1 MLNRLSATRVFDP
14 PESETGFDLW
24 GKIYFLWRHWKLIT
38 LAVGVSLALGALSL
52 LTETPR
58 YTANAQVLLDLRR
71 DRIVANESFLQEPA
85 LDNAALESQLA
96 LIRSTVLLKRV
107 VERERLIED
116 PEFGAAPPEKPSVL
130 QVIAS
135 YFYFLD
141 PKTVLTPFL
150 SFFDRATDNSKGE
163 PIQTGDPIISYKVMA
178 SIEALRVATGVQR
191 SGQAHVF
198 GISLTSTD
206 PVRAAKLANAIAS
219 AYVVDKL
226 DSSFEAAKKASLWLA
241 DRLTELRKQLRD
253 AEEAVAKFRSE
264 RGLVQSNANSTLSQ
278 QQLAEF
284 NAKLVGAKAE
294 VAEKKTRV
302 EFLASIEKKGE
313 KLLNYPDFITS
324 SVLTNLRQQQSAIS
338 QREADLAAR
347 YEPQHP
353 VVVNIRAE
361 RRDVERG
368 IAAETQRLA
377 ANIKNEYDLAQARL
391 EAAERSLREATGQ
404 TSIDDTTAI
413 TLRELERTAAVNKSL
428 FESFLQKA
436 KITEEQSTF
445 EARDVRVITPAVP
458 PGVPSFPKKGQ
469 TMTYALIIGLLLG
482 VGGAVTLEMLNAGF
496 TTPRQLE
503 DALGIPLLASVGH
516 VRDQDLTV
524 DGKRIDA
531 SLIPVLK
538 PLSRYSEAMRALR
551 IGIQM
556 SDVDDP
562 PKAIQITSAV
572 PGEGKTTIALSV
584 AASAAISGLRV
595 LFIDA
600 DLRHPSASYALGLQ
614 KQPGLVNVLLGQL
627 SAESAFRFDS
637 YGKFWILSAGT
648 DSYNPTDL
656 LGSGRMK
663 DQVAIFKNSFDLIVI
678 DSPPVGAVTDSIVI
692 SQLVDKVVFVVRWSS
707 TARDVVRDAVSHL
720 PGDKKVAGVVFNL
733 VNEIRAQKYGGHG
746 NSVRFN
752 ARYFKNYYAE

>member
-116 PEFGAAPPEKPSVL
+116 PEFGAAPPQKPSVL

-264 RGLVQSNANSTLSQ
+264 RGLVQSNAISTLSQ

-284 NAKLVGAKAE
+284 NARLVGAKAE

-516 VRDQDLTV
+516 VKDQDLMV

-584 AASAAISGLRV
+584 AASAAISGLKV

-614 KQPGLVNVLLGQL
+614 EQPGLVNVLLGQL

>member
-1 MLNRLSATRVFDP
+1 MLNRLSATRVFDL

-38 LAVGVSLALGALSL
+38 LVVGVSLALGALSL
-52 LTETPR
+52 FTETPR

-71 DRIVANESFLQEPA
+71 DRVVANESFLQEPA

-107 VERERLIED
+107 VEREQLIED
-116 PEFGAAPPEKPSVL
+116 PEFGVAPPEKPSVL

-141 PKTVLTPFL
+141 PQMALTPFL
-150 SFFDRATDNSKGE
+150 NFFGRATDNSKAQSTQ
-163 PIQTGDPIISYKVMA
+163 IGDPIISSKVMA
-178 SIEALRVATGVQR
+178 SIEALRVATGVLR

-198 GISLTSTD
+198 GISVTSTD

-253 AEEAVAKFRSE
+253 SEEAVAKFRSE
-264 RGLVQSNANSTLSQ
+264 HGLVQSNASSTLSQ

-302 EFLASIEKKGE
+302 DFLASIEKKGE
-313 KLLNYPDFITS
+313 KLLSYPDFITS
-324 SVLTNLRQQQSAIS
+324 SVLTNLRQQQAAIS

-353 VVVNIRAE
+353 IVVNIRAE

-436 KITEEQSTF
+436 KVTEEQSTF

-469 TMTYALIIGLLLG
+469 TMIYALIIGLLLG
-482 VGGAVTLEMLNAGF
+482 GGGAVTLEMLNAGF
-496 TTPRQLE
+496 TSPRQLE

-562 PKAIQITSAV
+562 PKVIQITSAL
-572 PGEGKTTIALSV
+572 PGEGKTTIALSI

-600 DLRHPSASYALGLQ
+600 DLRHPSASHALGLQ
-614 KQPGLVNVLLGQL
+614 QQLGLVNVLLGQVK
-627 SAESAFRFDS
+627 AEDAVRFDN
-637 YGKFWILSAGT
+637 YGKFWVVSAGT
-648 DSYNPTDL
+648 DTYNPADL
-656 LGSGRMK
+656 LGSDRMK
-663 DQVAIFKNSFDLIVI
+663 AQIANFKNSFDLIVI
-678 DSPPVGAVTDSIVI
+678 DSSPVGAVTDSIVI
-692 SQLVDKVVFVVRWSS
+692 SQLADKVVFVVRWSS
-707 TARDVVRDAVSHL
+707 TARDVVRDAVSHF
-720 PGDKKVAGVVFNL
+720 PGDKSIAGVVFNL
-733 VNEIRAQKYGGHG
+733 VDEDRAQKYGGQA
-746 NSVRFN
+746 NSVRYN
-752 ARYFKNYYAE
+752 PRYFKNYYAE